1 MYLQIDSGNS
11 KLVGKPRRGICAAL
25 SLPIRQTCSPSCPV
39 QEECYAKG
47 GRVAI
52 KVRRLEEASSEM
64 TPIQIARAASCEIVK
79 AADQHWA
86 EGRPLRLFESGDART
101 VAAAKEIASA
111 GRYWLKRGGIAV
123 WGYTHS
129 WRNVPRSAWQGISMF
144 ASVESV
150 RGAHEA
156 IDHGYTPAMIVDQF
170 MSPRAFEAGGVNFI
184 PCPAQTSDGEIPCVK
199 CRLCFDDEARAQT
212 GSAIAFSAHGQRATR
227 LKRRLNVMRDN
238 ERAVYGRAR
247 SAKSEASV
255 SNEAKEILCFAP
267 TVECGSVE
275 WHDP

>member
-1 MYLQIDSGNS
+1 MRF
-11 KLVGKPRRGICAAL
+11 KVA
-25 SLPIRQTCSPSCPV
+25 
-39 QEECYAKG
+39 
-47 GRVAI
+47 RV
-52 KVRRLEEASSEM
+52 EEASGEM
-64 TPIQIARAASCEIVK
+64 TPLQIARAASCEIVK

-111 GRYWLKRGGIAV
+111 GRYWLRKGGIAV

-129 WRNVPRSAWQGISMF
+129 WRNVPRSAWQGVSMF
-144 ASVESV
+144 ASVETV

-156 IDHGYTPAMIVDQF
+156 IARGYTPAIIVEEF
-170 MSPRAFEAGGVNFI
+170 RSPRAFDAGGINFI
-184 PCPAQTSDGEIPCVK
+184 PCPAQTSNGEIPCVK
-199 CRLCFDDEARAQT
+199 CRLCFDDQARAQT

-238 ERAVYGRAR
+238 ERAVYRNERGRVRPERSESEAR
-247 SAKSEASV
+247 VSDRATKRERGVSLSEAS
-255 SNEAKEILCFAP
+255 EILCFAP
-267 TVECGSVE
+267 TIECGSVE